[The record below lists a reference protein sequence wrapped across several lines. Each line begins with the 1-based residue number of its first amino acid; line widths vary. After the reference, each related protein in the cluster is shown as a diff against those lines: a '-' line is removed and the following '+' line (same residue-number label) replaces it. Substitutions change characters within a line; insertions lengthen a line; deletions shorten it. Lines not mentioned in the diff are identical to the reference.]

1 MKLKV
6 NLSDGL
12 LYWMAYLVLCVLLIG
27 LGAWL
32 SIQNAKAESMC
43 SGVDGQNNNVLAFL
57 TYQPYINKYK
67 NMVPAVG
74 SDKFLIKENDYT
86 SMPSGGGDFR
96 IECKV
101 SHMSNDDPIVYP
113 NKKDPTHGHTFFG
126 NTSLNYAS
134 DLKNLANVG
143 NSTCRGG
150 IVNRSAYWVPTMVD
164 TATGEPLVPDGGLWY
179 YKSGLIGY
187 FDPTTAGV
195 KMPPKGLRMIAGNS
209 MAKSADESNNVSFSC
224 RAPDGKFVV
233 PNQRTIPACP
243 EGHTIHANVSFPQ
256 CWDGLNLDWL
266 DHKSHM
272 SYDYKYS
279 FHTVDGKLRKKYVC
293 PESHPVPIAAIG
305 LSVYYKVKTTDG
317 TANWRL
323 ASDNYQKDGQNA
335 GYSMHGD
342 FVSGWNEEYAK
353 KIEKNCLQQKVDCGS
368 DKVGD
373 GIRLMGR

>member
-1 MKLKV
+1 MKLTI
-6 NLSDGL
+6 NP
-12 LYWMAYLVLCVLLIG
+12 VLLARLCLIVTLG
-27 LGAWL
+27 LMSAFL
-32 SIQNAKAESMC
+32 TVENAKAESMC
-43 SGVDGQNNNVLAFL
+43 GVDGQNNYILGFP
-57 TYQPYINKYK
+57 TFQPYINKNL
-67 NMVPAVG
+67 NMLPAAG
-74 SDKFLIKENDYT
+74 SDKFLIQENAYT
-86 SMPSGGGDFR
+86 TMPPGGGDFR

-113 NKKDPTHGHTFFG
+113 NQNGKAHHHTFFG
-126 NTSLNYAS
+126 NTSLAYNS
-134 DLKNLANVG
+134 DLMNLANVG

-150 IVNRSAYWVPTMVD
+150 IVNRSAYWVPSMVD
-164 TATGEPLVPDGGLWY
+164 TATGQPLMPDGGLWY

-195 KMPPKGLRMIAGNS
+195 RMPPNGLRMIAGN
-209 MAKSADESNNVSFSC
+209 AKAKNDVEASKHTAFSC

-243 EGHTIHANVSFPQ
+243 EGHTIIASVTFPQ

-266 DHKSHM
+266 DHISHM
-272 SYDYKYS
+272 TYDYKYS
-279 FHTVDGKLRKKYVC
+279 FHTVDGKLRKKYTC
-293 PESHPVPIAAIG
+293 PASHPVPIVSLG
-305 LSVYYKVKTTDG
+305 LSIYYKVKTADG

-323 ASDNYQKDGQNA
+323 ASDNYQKEGQNA

>member
-1 MKLKV
+1 MKLKI
-6 NLSDGL
+6 NLSDGF
-12 LYWMAYLVLCVLLIG
+12 LYWMAWLALCCLLIG
-27 LGAWL
+27 LGLWL

-57 TYQPYINKYK
+57 TYQPYINKNL
-67 NMVPAVG
+67 NMLPAAG
-74 SDKFLIKENDYT
+74 SDKFLIQENAYT
-86 SMPSGGGDFR
+86 TMPPGGGDFR

-101 SHMSNDDPIVYP
+101 SHMSNDDPIVYK
-113 NKKDPTHGHTFFG
+113 NQNGKAHHHTFFG
-126 NTSLNYAS
+126 NTSLAFDS
-134 DLKNLANVG
+134 DLMNLDKVG

-150 IVNRSAYWVPTMVD
+150 IVNRSAYWVPSMVD

-209 MAKSADESNNVSFSC
+209 MAKSADESNHVSFSC
-224 RAPDGKFVV
+224 RAPDGKFVMT
-233 PNQRTIPACP
+233 NQKTIPACP
-243 EGHTIHANVSFPQ
+243 EGSTIHANVSFPQ

-323 ASDNYQKDGQNA
+323 ASDNYQKEGQNA